1 MKMKHYFLAILALLM
16 SACGDLM
23 NPIPTI
29 DINPAF
35 SNSGFTNATIVS
47 QNESDTYKMTY
58 ARVNGISRELTMNLT
73 VDENALSKYNQ
84 ENNTD
89 YKLLPSDCYTM
100 PTNAKF
106 EVKSKNANFDI
117 TIYSKK
123 LYEAAGSIDAASK
136 YVLPLKG
143 ITDEKDGVDANENK
157 NTVLL
162 HINMLAS
169 TVTPDIPESPVNL
182 YFAKGSEAQEEI
194 TIEAAL
200 NFTGIDANLI
210 SVKVD
215 DKAPLLESGEY
226 SLLPAANYSFGKAT
240 VASDGGISIKGKINA
255 IGLSDENKYILP
267 CYFYSSDP
275 KYAIKQD
282 SPIYY
287 SVNVAD
293 LEVSITDASATKAKE
308 AYSSIASISGSVN
321 VTINTMIGSDLSI
334 NFSYDPSLIS
344 AFNTKNNQNY
354 LTLPEGS
361 VEITNGK
368 IEAGNKAINI
378 PYKLDISKLTLAD
391 GKHYLVPLVI
401 QEEDLEMGAV
411 TGSKVIYLDVTKT
424 LVGEYNREVIVNQR
438 TRNVGNT
445 IWEASKCQRAGDA
458 AWDAVIATA
467 QYGFGGDG
475 DWYAVLFSVTGEDMT
490 GMANCKKIKILTF
503 LELIEGE
510 GSNKVTENKS
520 YFNTVTGEVY
530 IDCYVYESWFA
541 KSYKETYSFKRK

>member
-1 MKMKHYFLAILALLM
+1 MKMKHYYLAILALLL

-23 NPIPTI
+23 NPIPSI

-35 SNSGFTNATIVS
+35 SNSGFTNATVIS

-73 VDENALSKYNQ
+73 IDESALSKYNQ

-100 PTNAKF
+100 PTSAKF

-117 TIYSKK
+117 VIYSKK
-123 LYEAAGSIDAASK
+123 LYETAGSVQAASK
-136 YVLPLKG
+136 YVLPVKG
-143 ITDEKDGVDANENK
+143 VSGEQDGVDANESK

-169 TVTPDIPESPVNL
+169 TVTPIVPEAPVNL

-194 TIEAAL
+194 TMETTL
-200 NFTGIDANLI
+200 NFTGINANLI

-215 DKAPLLESGEY
+215 DKAPLLNGGEY
-226 SLLPAANYSFGKAT
+226 KLLPAANYSFEKAA
-240 VASDGGISIKGKINA
+240 VAADGSIYIKGKINA
-255 IGLSDENKYILP
+255 IGLSDESKYILP

-275 KYAIKQD
+275 KYVIKQD
-282 SPIYY
+282 NPIYY
-287 SVNVAD
+287 SVNVAE
-293 LEVSITDASATKAKE
+293 LEVSITDASATKPKT
-308 AYSSIASISGSVN
+308 AYSSTASISGAIN
-321 VTINTMIGSDLSI
+321 VTTNTMIGQDLTI
-334 NFSYDPSLIS
+334 NFSYDPSLIA

-361 VEITNGK
+361 VEVTNSK
-368 IEAGNKAINI
+368 IEAGSKATTI
-378 PYKLDISKLTLAD
+378 PYKIDISKLTLAD

-401 QEEDLEMGAV
+401 HDDVLEMGSV
-411 TGSKVIYLDVTKT
+411 VGSKVIYLDVTKT

-438 TRNVGNT
+438 TRSVGNT

-475 DWYAVLFSVTGEDMT
+475 DWYAVLFSVTSEDMT